1 MRITIAPTENRIRAE
16 QPPTVTLETTHDDM
30 TVPELVTLFRDAMLA
45 MGFQKSSLDAYIDLD
60 DCEMPEED
68 DLF

>member
-1 MRITIAPTENRIRAE
+1 MRITIAPTENWAKE
-16 QPPTVTLETTHDDM
+16 QQHPTVTIETTYDDM
-30 TVPELVTLFRDAMLA
+30 TIEEMVTLFRDAMLA
-45 MGFQKSSLDAYIDLD
+45 LGFQKSGLDQYFLLD